1 MQKKLSSLN
10 RILHAKDRICI
21 LSTVDADQQPNAAIF
36 GAVKESEGRIL
47 LATGNNRTKANLAAQ
62 PAAMLI
68 VFIPAEAPHL
78 YRGMRLKLRF
88 DQLIETGS
96 ILDSFVQNVAEHAGQ
111 SAADSIRCVLSFHI
125 LSISPLASLP
135 TLDPSAVTS

>member
-47 LATGNNRTKANLAAQ
+47 LATGNNRTKANLAGQ
-62 PAAMLI
+62 PAAMLT

-78 YRGMRLKLRF
+78 YRGMRLSLRLEKII
-88 DQLIETGS
+88 DDGPL
-96 ILDSFVQNVAEHAGQ
+96 LDSFRQEVQEQAGQ
-111 SAADSIRCVLSFHI
+111 SAAESLAAVLDFN
-125 LSISPLASLP
+125 ISEIAPLVSLTP
-135 TLDPSAVTS
+135 HT